1 MNAEELLNQIFTSKK
16 VSDKNG
22 NEYPSNSGVS
32 KEEGEFIKNIIHKYN
47 AVKTI
52 EVGCA
57 HGLSSL
63 YICSSIK
70 DNPGCSHTIIDPSQ
84 SNDWKGIGI
93 SNLEKVGYNFFKLI
107 EKPSEIALPELLSS
121 GEKFDLGFID
131 GWHTFDH
138 TLIDFFYLNRLINIG
153 GIIIIDDIRYPSISK
168 LMRYI
173 INYPCYEMIGHVGIE
188 KSKKRKL
195 YDLIDILPFRIF
207 SKLFPRKL
215 RYKYF
220 SSKIINSDKELNLQ
234 SSMVAFRKISDDERS
249 FRWFKEF

>member
-1 MNAEELLNQIFTSKK
+1 MTIFGDGSQKRAFSYIDDCLEPIWNAAIYKAASKQI
-16 VSDKNG
+16 
-22 NEYPSNSGVS
+22 
-32 KEEGEFIKNIIHKYN
+32 
-47 AVKTI
+47 
-52 EVGCA
+52 
-57 HGLSSL
+57 
-63 YICSSIK
+63 
-70 DNPGCSHTIIDPSQ
+70 
-84 SNDWKGIGI
+84 
-93 SNLEKVGYNFFKLI
+93 
-107 EKPSEIALPELLSS
+107 
-121 GEKFDLGFID
+121 
-131 GWHTFDH
+131 
-138 TLIDFFYLNRLINIG
+138 INIG